1 MLFLVKGLFSN
12 KAFWLVNLSIELHKC
27 KECIVVKPQI
37 DVIVIFTKLFR
48 KFEKVAF
55 EKRKKEKN
63 YKKGIELSLF
73 SVYSV
78 QIIPFHLT
86 NEFTILQKLEKCEF
100 KAQSVEIQEF
110 NCHPILREII
120 SGRI

>member
-48 KFEKVAF
+48 FEKVAF
-55 EKRKKEKN
+55 QKN
-63 YKKGIELSLF
+63 YKKGIEFSLF

-110 NCHPILREII
+110 NCHPIFREIV

>member
-48 KFEKVAF
+48 KFEKSCF
-55 EKRKKEKN
+55 PKKKEKD
-63 YKKGIELSLF
+63 YKKGIEFSLF